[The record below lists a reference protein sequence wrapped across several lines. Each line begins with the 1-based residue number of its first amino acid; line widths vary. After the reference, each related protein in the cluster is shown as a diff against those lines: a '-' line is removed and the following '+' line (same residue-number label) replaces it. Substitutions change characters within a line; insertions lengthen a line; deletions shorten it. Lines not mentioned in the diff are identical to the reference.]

1 MASEAVDAALHGMPA
16 AVVDRVEGG
25 RPAATAATPA
35 PVTGMVSR
43 LGNGAGDLAP
53 PQVGADGAGGIRL
66 VGADPLR
73 PGPGSATIRPGDADT
88 GHHRLEVRG
97 IPGLPGAQNQRQG
110 PLPVLR
116 PSAVWSTARRGSGP
130 ARVIARLRCA
140 PAGRL
145 ALGIRLPT
153 GAGGVLMRAHD
164 GGIHTHLPVD
174 QPRRIGPGLQ
184 RGQDARP
191 DSVALPAPE
200 QRVDRLPGA
209 VARGHVPPR
218 RADPHPPSDAV
229 DELPLGPLRGPTRP
243 PGSSNKRLQ
252 GRHCASVKSNGR
264 VTARVATRSPVSGS
278 SWSMNPYRRPHSFPV
293 RTRRRSA
300 HFETRPRPARP
311 AGGRRSGSRLRRW
324 RR

>member
-1 MASEAVDAALHGMPA
+1 MGCPVAYLPGLTMPRIANLQPGEAKTDARDALAQFG
-16 AVVDRVEGG
+16 R
-25 RPAATAATPA
+25 RPAAGAA
-35 PVTGMVSR
+35 
-43 LGNGAGDLAP
+43 
-53 PQVGADGAGGIRL
+53 Q
-66 VGADPLR
+66 
-73 PGPGSATIRPGDADT
+73 
-88 GHHRLEVRG
+88 
-97 IPGLPGAQNQRQG
+97 
-110 PLPVLR
+110 
-116 PSAVWSTARRGSGP
+116 
-130 ARVIARLRCA
+130 RVIARLRCA

-174 QPRRIGPGLQ
+174 QPHRIGPGLQ

-243 PGSSNKRLQ
+243 PGSR
-252 GRHCASVKSNGR
+252 
-264 VTARVATRSPVSGS
+264 
-278 SWSMNPYRRPHSFPV
+278 
-293 RTRRRSA
+293 
-300 HFETRPRPARP
+300 
-311 AGGRRSGSRLRRW
+311 
-324 RR
+324 